1 MSGSPTQDLSRLRID
16 RGDAEMLRITRT
28 VLLIAATS
36 IIAGAQ
42 SRPNILFIFTDHFG
56 IKR

>member
-28 VLLIAATS
+28 VLLIAAT
-36 IIAGAQ
+36 
-42 SRPNILFIFTDHFG
+42 ILFEIALELLNRKFEQDKTS
-56 IKR
+56 RE